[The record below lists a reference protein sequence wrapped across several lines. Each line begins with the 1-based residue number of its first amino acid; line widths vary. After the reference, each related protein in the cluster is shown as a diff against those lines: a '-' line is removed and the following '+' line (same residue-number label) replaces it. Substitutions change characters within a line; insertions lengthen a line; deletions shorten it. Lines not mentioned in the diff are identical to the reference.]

1 MVSPRRFVRL
11 LTERLPGGVAGA
23 TALAPQPTC
32 PGATAGLT
40 KPCPLPLR
48 LTAISKH
55 GLCAAAWT
63 IHKAFQSEVSF
74 LSDVNADSWVSSGH
88 RPMGFPEFVIVI
100 ASIMALNPL
109 AMDMMLP
116 ALLNIGTA
124 FKIPVANHLQLVLS
138 TFLIG
143 FGVGQFV
150 MGPLSDRFGRRPV
163 LLGGMAVYAVASV
176 LAVAAPSFETLLLAR
191 ALQGLGTSATRVI
204 ATSIVRDCYVGR
216 RMASVMSLAMMVF
229 IAVPVIAPSFGQAV
243 LLVTQWRGIFVVLML
258 YGLLALAWS
267 VLRLPETLPQSERRS
282 LAPAD
287 VLSAFRQTLTNR
299 QTIGYATAA
308 GSVIGALFA
317 YVFSAQQV
325 FTDVYHLGHYFPL
338 AFAAIAAG
346 TAIAGFLNARLV
358 GRLGMRV
365 ISHGALTLYAV
376 VASVMLVTEILNVLP
391 LALFMALSALMMFSF
406 GMMVAN
412 FTALAMEP
420 QGHIAGTASSLYGS
434 ITTLIGI
441 VVGMAI
447 GQSFDGTLLP
457 FSVGFFLSTLAALAI
472 VLVVEKGRLFKPHH
486 RPTA

>member
-1 MVSPRRFVRL
+1 
-11 LTERLPGGVAGA
+11 
-23 TALAPQPTC
+23 
-32 PGATAGLT
+32 
-40 KPCPLPLR
+40 
-48 LTAISKH
+48 
-55 GLCAAAWT
+55 
-63 IHKAFQSEVSF
+63 
-74 LSDVNADSWVSSGH
+74 LSDINADSWVSSGH
-88 RPMGFPEFVIVI
+88 RPMGFPEFVIVV

-116 ALLNIGTA
+116 ALPNIGAA
-124 FKIPVANHLQLVLS
+124 FKIPSANHLQLVLS

-143 FGVGQFV
+143 FGAGQFI

-163 LLGGMAVYAVASV
+163 LLGGMTVYAVASV

-258 YGLLALAWS
+258 YGVLALAWS
-267 VLRLPETLPQSERRS
+267 VLRLPETLPVSERRS
-282 LAPAD
+282 LAPRD
-287 VLSAFRQTLTNR
+287 VLAAFRQTVTNR
-299 QTIGYATAA
+299 QTIGYAAAA
-308 GSVIGALFA
+308 GSVMGALFG

-325 FTDVYHLGHYFPL
+325 FTGIYHLGHRFPL
-338 AFAAIAAG
+338 AFAAIATG
-346 TAIAGFLNARLV
+346 TAIAGFLNAKLV

-365 ISHGALTLYAV
+365 ISHGALTLYAA
-376 VASVMLVTEILNVLP
+376 VAGVMFLTASLDAVP
-391 LALFMALSALMMFSF
+391 LALFMVLSALMMFSF

-441 VVGMAI
+441 VLGMVI
-447 GQSFDGTLLP
+447 GQSYDGTLLP
-457 FSVGFFLSTLAALAI
+457 FSIGFFLSTLAALAI
-472 VLVVEKGRLFKPHH
+472 VLIVEKGRLFKPHH
-486 RPTA
+486 RAGA